1 MNVSV
6 ASNRYSTKGT
16 ISAAIAAALTVF
28 AVVAQT
34 SAQAAADTVSSY
46 DRQTT
51 AQQTLSSRIEEL

>member
-34 SAQAAADTVSSY
+34 SAQTADAVSSY
-46 DRQTT
+46 DGQAAAHQTISSPIE
-51 AQQTLSSRIEEL
+51 TL

>member
-1 MNVSV
+1 MNFSV

-34 SAQAAADTVSSY
+34 SAQAADSVSSY
-46 DRQTT
+46 DGQTA

>member
-1 MNVSV
+1 MNFSV

-34 SAQAAADTVSSY
+34 SAQAADAVASY
-46 DRQTT
+46 EGQTA
-51 AQQTLSSRIEEL
+51 AQQPLTDRLEEL